1 MIKILQVTETIEDGK
16 LLDNVYKSEELIK
29 EIEHRFEKNN
39 ELNIDDFKFIDIT
52 FEKVRIALQ
61 KANEILKV

>member
-1 MIKILQVTETIEDGK
+1 MIRVLQVTETIEDGK
-16 LLDNVYKSEELIK
+16 LLDNMNKSKLLIN
-29 EIEHRFEKNN
+29 EIEKRLQQNN
-39 ELNIDDFKFIDIT
+39 ELNIDDYKFIDIV